1 MPMARPLHR
10 LRFWFDHRW
19 VPQHASD
26 YLDSELGVLRRG
38 RVERHTVECP
48 ECRELLHGLRAVIG
62 ALGKIGGAES
72 PVVAEAVLA
81 SIRGRLGEHP
91 REHP

>member
-1 MPMARPLHR
+1 MARPLHR
-10 LRFWFDHRW
+10 LPFWFDHRW
-19 VPQHASD
+19 VPRHASD
-26 YLDSELGVLRRG
+26 YLDSELGVRRRR
-38 RVERHTVECP
+38 RVERHTAECP
-48 ECRELLHGLRAVIG
+48 ECRDLLQGLRTVIG

-81 SIRGRLGEHP
+81 SIRGRLGEHS